1 MKWVWTVLV
10 ACVINVY
17 VGAGTP
23 PPVDLVLEG
32 GWVSLL
38 QVTGECDRSRIEFW
52 GTAVYLSL
60 GWWLTACHVF
70 QCDGKFVRD
79 LALQLDGKG
88 AFLTSTPICHPTLD
102 LAAFKLDSSSSGGV
116 EVCSAPINVGGHVWI
131 AGFWHHRIALLE
143 GVVAKK
149 RRGEL
154 WIHPYEPVPEGMS
167 GSAVLNDEGRLVGIL
182 IAKFTKTL
190 TVLAVE
196 VNSEVISVLL
206 NSTERG

>member
-1 MKWVWTVLV
+1 MRV
-10 ACVINVY
+10 AVIFLI
-17 VGAGTP
+17 ASTIATTTLGTNTSL
-23 PPVDLVLEG
+23 VDLVVEA
-32 GWVSLL
+32 GWVR
-38 QVTGECDRSRIEFW
+38 QIVAVGRCDEGEVGFE
-52 GTAVYLSL
+52 GTAVLLSS

-70 QCDGKFVRD
+70 QCDGEFVRD
-79 LALQLDGKG
+79 LTLQLDGKE
-88 AFLTSTPICHPTLD
+88 APLTSTPICHPTLD
-102 LAAFKLDSSSSGGV
+102 LAAFKLDSSVPGGV
-116 EVCSAPINVGGHVWI
+116 EVCSAPINVGEHVWI

-167 GSAVLNDEGRLVGIL
+167 GSAVLNEEGRLVGIL

-206 NSTERG
+206 NSTEGG